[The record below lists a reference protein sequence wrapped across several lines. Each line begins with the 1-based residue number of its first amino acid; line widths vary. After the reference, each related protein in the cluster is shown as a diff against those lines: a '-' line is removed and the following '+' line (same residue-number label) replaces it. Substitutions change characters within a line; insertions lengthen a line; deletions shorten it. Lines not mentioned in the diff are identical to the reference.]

1 MAETVNSNVLS
12 WMESNIDKTSKDE
25 IIKMLQENETELLD
39 SFYKKLEFGT
49 GGMRGKMGIGSNRI
63 NKYTIGLATQGFS
76 NYLKVNY
83 KNFKEIKIVIAYDSR
98 NNSKEYARIAAEVLS
113 ANDIFVFLFD
123 DMRPTPELS
132 FSIRSLNAQGGIV
145 ITASHNPK
153 EYNGYK
159 VYWDDGAQIV
169 APHDKNIIEEVNKL
183 SLNDINFDFKEEKI
197 SIIGE
202 DIDSIYLAELKN
214 ISFRDSIEEEDI
226 KILYTPIHGTGIKLL
241 PSAMKI
247 FGFKNFEV
255 FEAQATPDGNFPTV
269 KSPNPENKET
279 LEMVIAEAKKKNSDL
294 ILATDPDADRVGVGI
309 NKGNGEFYLL
319 NGNQTGSILTY
330 FILNV
335 LKQKNKLF
343 KDDYI
348 VKTIVTTDLIS
359 QIAAKFDVKC
369 ENVLTGFKYIAQL
382 IREKVGE
389 KFLGGFEESYG
400 YLFSDFVRDKD
411 AIMSSIVIA
420 EAYAWA
426 KNQGKSLWDILM
438 DIYIEYGYYKEKLV
452 NIQKEGQKGQ
462 EEIQTIMQNLRD
474 DAPALINDTN
484 VIIISDYLTGIESN
498 LFNGTQNKI
507 NLPSS
512 NVLQFTLEDGSKIT
526 IRPSGTEPKIKYYFS
541 VNEKLPSKEKYDE
554 VDKILEQRLKNL
566 SEAIISF
573 E

>member
-241 PSAMKI
+241 PNAMKI

-279 LEMVIAEAKKKNSDL
+279 LEMVIAEAKTKNSDL